1 MKRKDRKTSLDMS
14 SLMDIIF
21 ILLIF
26 VMLAMSF
33 QKTFQTLDMNLPKSK
48 QGVGKESATIRIAI
62 KENGEIY
69 LQEKKISWQS
79 LELELQKKNI
89 SPDSEVQL
97 SIENKVYYQEF
108 IKVSSILK
116 KLKLEKVSLVVNPE

>member
-1 MKRKDRKTSLDMS
+1 MKRRDRKTSLDMS

-89 SPDSEVQL
+89 SPDNEVQL

-116 KLKLEKVSLVVNPE
+116 KLKLEKVSLVVSPE

>member
-1 MKRKDRKTSLDMS
+1 MKRRDRKTSLDMS

-89 SPDSEVQL
+89 SPDNEVQL